1 MNSNNIEKIT
11 ILVTGATG
19 TVGSEVVE
27 QLASILSSSS
37 SSYNIRAAAH
47 SQNKTARLKE
57 FGNKGVE
64 IVDLDYGRPETIVG
78 ALNKVDE
85 VFLQTLPVPDV
96 IDITP
101 DLVKEAKKNDVKHM
115 IKLSAIRADSEPG
128 STILRLHRKEEKI
141 IEESGIPYTFLRPA
155 AFMQNFVT
163 QFSYTIRTQNVFY
176 APAGDA
182 KMSFVDLR
190 DIAAIAARILTNSN
204 SGSQQHVN
212 KVYDITGSDALSYS
226 QVAEILSS
234 EVGKKIS
241 YIDVTE
247 ENTRKGMKQQGA
259 DDWFIDAMLEL
270 FRITRAGYGLQTTTA
285 VEHIIGRVPIPFG
298 QFARD

>member
-1 MNSNNIEKIT
+1 
-11 ILVTGATG
+11 
-19 TVGSEVVE
+19 
-27 QLASILSSSS
+27 
-37 SSYNIRAAAH
+37 
-47 SQNKTARLKE
+47 
-57 FGNKGVE
+57 
-64 IVDLDYGRPETIVG
+64 
-78 ALNKVDE
+78 
-85 VFLQTLPVPDV
+85 
-96 IDITP
+96 
-101 DLVKEAKKNDVKHM
+101 
-115 IKLSAIRADSEPG
+115 
-128 STILRLHRKEEKI
+128 
-141 IEESGIPYTFLRPA
+141 
-155 AFMQNFVT
+155 
-163 QFSYTIRTQNVFY
+163 
-176 APAGDA
+176 
-182 KMSFVDLR
+182 MSFVDVR

-247 ENTRKGMKQQGA
+247 ENTRKGMKQQGV